1 VEQQPL
7 HVAQSRPPLIG
18 QSRARGQL
26 LCGVNTGVAGFA
38 VLQSGEV
45 DLLARNTTVTLTRG
59 AASISP
65 PSITMTV
72 RASW

>member
-1 VEQQPL
+1 VGRSRRRRLSTTAQQ
-7 HVAQSRPPLIG
+7 R
-18 QSRARGQL
+18 
-26 LCGVNTGVAGFA
+26 FA

-59 AASISP
+59 SASISP